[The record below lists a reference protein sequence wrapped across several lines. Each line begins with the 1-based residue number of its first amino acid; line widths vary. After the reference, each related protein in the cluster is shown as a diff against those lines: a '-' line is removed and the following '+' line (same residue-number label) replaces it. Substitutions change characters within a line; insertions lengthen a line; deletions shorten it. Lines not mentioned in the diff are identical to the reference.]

1 MMNER
6 VVRMDLEKEINS
18 LMDSMIFVQNKT
30 LREIMLNSFIKKYGE
45 IPEKYKDAIDA
56 LMDL

>member
-1 MMNER
+1 
-6 VVRMDLEKEINS
+6 MDLEKEINS

>member
-1 MMNER
+1 
-6 VVRMDLEKEINS
+6 MDLEKEINS
-18 LMDSMIFVQNKT
+18 LMDSMIFVKNKT
-30 LREIMLNSFIKKYGE
+30 LREIMLNSFIKKHGE